1 MSSVSGAMQFRRLLK
16 SGKMIVAPGVY
27 DGITAKLTE
36 QAGFS
41 AAYMTGAGTSAAHG
55 YPDFGLIT
63 MSEMV
68 ANARRITDAI
78 SIPLVSDID
87 TGYGNELN
95 VYRTIEQFERAGVAA
110 VHLEDQVF
118 PKKCGHLEDKEVI
131 PLDDYLAKIR
141 AAAAARRSSDFTII
155 ARTDSRAVLGFEEA
169 VKRMNAA
176 IEAGADMAFLE
187 APQTMAEVEAVP
199 KRIKGP
205 CLLNIVLGG
214 KTPII
219 DMATAERLGY
229 AIAIV
234 PGLLTRTVIDA
245 CDAMLRQLKETGAPP
260 PAGSNKPVRQ
270 FFNRFGADE
279 WDKRR
284 TAYRGPAKQ
293 AAE

>member
-1 MSSVSGAMQFRRLLK
+1 
-16 SGKMIVAPGVY
+16 MIVAPGIY
-27 DGITAKLTE
+27 DAMTGKLVE
-36 QAGFS
+36 QAGFA

-68 ANARRITDAI
+68 DNARRITDAI

-110 VHLEDQVF
+110 VHMEDQVF
-118 PKKCGHLEDKEVI
+118 PKKCGHLDDKEVI
-131 PLDDYLAKIR
+131 PLEDYVAKIR
-141 AAAAARRSSDFTII
+141 AAVDARRSNDFTII

-176 IEAGADMAFLE
+176 LEAGADIAFLE

-199 KRIKGP
+199 KRVKGP
-205 CLLNIVLGG
+205 CLLNVVLGG
-214 KTPII
+214 KTPIV
-219 DMATAERLGY
+219 DMATAEKLGF

-234 PGLLTRTVIDA
+234 PGLLTRAVMET
-245 CDAMLRQLKETGAPP
+245 CDAALKELKETGLP
-260 PAGSNKPVRQ
+260 PAGTANSPVRG
-270 FFNRFGADE
+270 FFDRLGAEE

-284 TAYRGPAKQ
+284 TAYRTAKPRQ

>member
-1 MSSVSGAMQFRRLLK
+1 MQFRRLLK

-229 AIAIV
+229 AISIV
-234 PGLLTRTVIDA
+234 PGMLTRTVIDA

-260 PAGSNKPVRQ
+260 PAGANKPVRQ

>member
-260 PAGSNKPVRQ
+260 PAGANKPVRQ

>member
-1 MSSVSGAMQFRRLLK
+1 MSLQSGAAQFRRLLQ
-16 SGKMIVAPGVY
+16 SGKLIVAPGVY
-27 DGITAKLTE
+27 DAMTAKLTE

-68 ANARRITDAI
+68 DNARRITDAI

-95 VYRTIEQFERAGVAA
+95 AYRTIEQFERAGVAA
-110 VHLEDQVF
+110 VHMEDQAF

-131 PLDDYLAKIR
+131 PLDDYVAKIR
-141 AAAAARRSSDFTII
+141 ATVDARRSSDFTII

-176 IEAGADMAFLE
+176 LEAGADIAFLE

-199 KRIKGP
+199 KRVKGP
-205 CLLNIVLGG
+205 CLLNVVLGG

-219 DMATAERLGY
+219 DMATAEKLGF
-229 AIAIV
+229 AVAIV
-234 PGLLTRTVIDA
+234 PGLLTRAVVET
-245 CDAMLRQLKETGAPP
+245 CDAALKELKDTGLP
-260 PAGSNKPVRQ
+260 PAGTSNTPVRG
-270 FFNRFGADE
+270 FFNRFGADA

-284 TAYRGPAKQ
+284 TAYRQVKKE

>member
-260 PAGSNKPVRQ
+260 PAGANKPVRQ

-284 TAYRGPAKQ
+284 TAYRGLAKQ